1 MAEYFAWTVT
11 GVITGLKSWS
21 EPDYGSAEDASAD
34 GTGAIQIASR
44 MVERQRF
51 LIHQRDGREMEVTLA
66 DSGLVLR
73 NGHVVTAVL
82 VARKSLNHGFCVIVD
97 NHTTGAQIRLADNIK
112 RIRPKVGLFR
122 TAKYGMLAT
131 LPALLAMA
139 LWLLVPGSLGRT
151 DLDSIFLI
159 MSIAII
165 VLFVIG
171 LIVAK
176 LVLDY
181 LQADDDQ
188 KIWQAAEAAST
199 EVRTSIRQ
207 NPKSRPRF

>member
-11 GVITGLKSWS
+11 GVVSGLKVWS
-21 EPDYGSAEDASAD
+21 EADYGNVEDVSAD
-34 GTGAIQIASR
+34 GAGSVQVASK

-66 DSGLVLR
+66 DSGLILR
-73 NGHVVTAVL
+73 NGHLVTAVL
-82 VARKSLNHGFCVIVD
+82 VARHGLNHGFCAIVD
-97 NHTTGAQIRLADNIK
+97 NHTTGAQIRLLDNVK

-122 TAKYGMLAT
+122 TAKYGILAT
-131 LPALLAMA
+131 IPALLAMA
-139 LWLLVPGSLGRT
+139 LWLLVPGSLERS
-151 DLDSIFLI
+151 DIDKIFLI
-159 MSIAII
+159 MTIALV

-171 LIVAK
+171 LVVAK

-181 LQADDDQ
+181 LQTDDHQ
-188 KIWQAAEAAST
+188 KIWQVAEEAST

-207 NPKSRPRF
+207 APQSRPHF

>member
-11 GVITGLKSWS
+11 GVITGLKTWS

-82 VARKSLNHGFCVIVD
+82 VARKGLNHGFCVIVD

-188 KIWQAAEAAST
+188 KIWQVAEEAST

>member
-11 GVITGLKSWS
+11 GVITGLKAWS
-21 EPDYGSAEDASAD
+21 EPDYGGAEDASAD

-82 VARKSLNHGFCVIVD
+82 VARKGLNHGFCAIVD
-97 NHTTGAQIRLADNIK
+97 NHTTGAQIRLTDNIK

-131 LPALLAMA
+131 VPALLAMA

-151 DLDSIFLI
+151 DLDAIFLI
-159 MSIAII
+159 MSIAIV

-171 LIVAK
+171 LIVSK